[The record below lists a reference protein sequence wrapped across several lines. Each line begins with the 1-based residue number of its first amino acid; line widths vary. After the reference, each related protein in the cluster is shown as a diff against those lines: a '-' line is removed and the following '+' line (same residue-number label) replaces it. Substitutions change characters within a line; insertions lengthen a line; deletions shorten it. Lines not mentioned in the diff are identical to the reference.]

1 MSQFSAARVNS
12 INITA
17 TSMVT
22 GDGGIGFPVF
32 TTAQRPTSLTGS
44 DAGCCI
50 YDSTLEQLI
59 VWNGSSWVA
68 VGRAMDV
75 LPTWDDNTRPTTGLV
90 DGRVGYNTDSSVIEI
105 YWDPGEPGDN
115 EEDPGT
121 MGWITPFGA
130 GGGGSL
136 FDFTS
141 YTFKSIVS
149 RGEYE
154 GPTESQ
160 IQNAYSG
167 EPWNDGTYMKQGTK
181 RGYQQ
186 WTVPE
191 DGNYE
196 IECGGARGGRDLG
209 GGQYDFW
216 GAKIKGTFA
225 LTKET
230 ELELVVGV
238 GGNQYYSP
246 HRNEAGGGGGSFV
259 KNKTANQLII
269 SAGGGGGS
277 MGGSYGWSCGRP
289 TSHAYGRSG
298 EYGGRTSCYCQPS
311 QPSPGN
317 GGSRCGSHVGG
328 AGAGYQTN
336 GSDGSGHC
344 GGVQGGRTWTNGMI
358 GGRGDYCYTGS
369 GQGNRGG
376 FGGGGGGT
384 LSTAGAAGGWTGGCT
399 SGQWSSYSG
408 SGGGGGSYNTGTSA
422 QNTQGGNSGQDG
434 GGYSGNGYIKIT
446 KT

>member
-12 INITA
+12 TNI
-17 TSMVT
+17 SVSNMVT
-22 GDGGIGFPVF
+22 GDAGIGFPVF
-32 TTAQRPTSLTGS
+32 TTATRPSGMTAG

-50 YDSTLEQLI
+50 YDSTLEQLV
-59 VWNGSSWVA
+59 VWNGSAWVP
-68 VGRAMDV
+68 VGRALDV
-75 LPTWDDNTRPTTGLV
+75 LPTWDDSTRPTTGLV
-90 DGRVGYNTDSSVIEI
+90 DGRIGFNTDGNVIEI

-115 EEDPGT
+115 EEEVEA
-121 MGWITPFGA
+121 GWITPFGA
-130 GGGGSL
+130 GEGGKL

-149 RGEYE
+149 RGDYE

-167 EPWNDGTYMKQGTK
+167 EPWNDGTYMKQGSA

-196 IECGGARGGRDLG
+196 MELGGARGGRDLG

-259 KNKTANQLII
+259 KNKTSNQLLIA
-269 SAGGGGGS
+269 AGGGGGS
-277 MGGSYGWSCGRP
+277 MGGSYGWGCGRP
-289 TSHAYGRSG
+289 TGHSYGRSG
-298 EYGGRTSCYCQPS
+298 EYGGRLSCYCQPS

-317 GGSRCGSHVGG
+317 GGSRCGPHVGG
-328 AGAGYQTN
+328 AGGGYNTN
-336 GSDGSGHC
+336 GQDGSGHC
-344 GGVQGGRTWTNGMI
+344 GGVQGGRSWNNGMI
-358 GGRGDYCYTGS
+358 GGRGDHCYTGS

-376 FGGGGGGT
+376 FGGGGGGNLT
-384 LSTAGAAGGWTGGCT
+384 SPGAAGGWTGGCT
-399 SGQWSSYSG
+399 GGSWSSYG
-408 SGGGGGSYNTGTSA
+408 HCGGGGGSYNTGTNK
-422 QNTQGGNSGQDG
+422 QDTQGGNTGQDG
-434 GGYSGNGYIKIT
+434 GQYTGNGYIKIT
-446 KT
+446 KV

>member
-12 INITA
+12 INISATA
-17 TSMVT
+17 MVT

-32 TTAQRPTSLTGS
+32 TTAQRPTTLTGS

-59 VWNGSSWVA
+59 VWGGSSWTP

-75 LPTWDDNTRPTTGLV
+75 LPTWDDNTRPTTGLIN
-90 DGRVGYNTDSSVIEI
+90 GRVGYNTDSSQIEI

-130 GGGGSL
+130 GGGGAL
-136 FDFTS
+136 FDFS
-141 YTFKSIVS
+141 SFTFKAIVG
-149 RGEYE
+149 RGENE
-154 GPTESQ
+154 GPTDSQ
-160 IQNAYSG
+160 IQSAYSG
-167 EPWNDGTYMKQGTK
+167 EPWNDGQYMKQGSK

-196 IECGGARGGRDLG
+196 LELGGARGGRDLG

-259 KNKTANQLII
+259 KNKTSNQLLIA
-269 SAGGGGGS
+269 AGGGGGS
-277 MGGSYGWSCGRP
+277 MGGSYGWGCGRP
-289 TSHAYGRSG
+289 TGHSYGRSG
-298 EYGGRTSCYCQPS
+298 EYGGRLSCYCQPS

-317 GGSRCGSHVGG
+317 GGSRCGPNVGG
-328 AGAGYQTN
+328 AGGGYNTN
-336 GSDGSGHC
+336 GQDGSGHC
-344 GGVQGGRTWTNGMI
+344 GGVQGGRSWNNGMI
-358 GGRGDYCYTGS
+358 GGRGDHCYTGS

-376 FGGGGGGT
+376 FGGGGGGNLT
-384 LSTAGAAGGWTGGCT
+384 SPGAAGGWTGGCT
-399 SGQWSSYSG
+399 GGNWSSYG
-408 SGGGGGSYNTGTSA
+408 HCGGGGGSYNSGQSA
-422 QNTQGGNSGQDG
+422 QNTEGGNSGTTG
-434 GGYSGNGYIKIT
+434 GQYQGNGYIKIT
-446 KT
+446 KK

>member
-12 INITA
+12 LNISA
-17 TSMVT
+17 TNMVT

-32 TTAQRPTSLTGS
+32 TTAQRPTMTGG

-50 YDSTLEQLI
+50 YDSTLEQLV
-59 VWNGSSWVA
+59 VWNGSSWVP

-75 LPTWDDNTRPTTGLV
+75 LPTWDDSTRPTTGLV
-90 DGRVGYNTDSSVIEI
+90 DGRIGFNTDQNVIEI

-115 EEDPGT
+115 DEETP
-121 MGWITPFGA
+121 MGWVTPFGA
-130 GGGGSL
+130 GEGGSL
-136 FDFTS
+136 FDFSS
-141 YTFKSIVS
+141 YTFKSIVG

-154 GPTESQ
+154 GPTQSQ
-160 IQNAYSG
+160 IQSAYSG
-167 EPWNDGTYMKQGTK
+167 EPWNDGTYMKQGSA

-191 DGNYE
+191 DGNYTME
-196 IECGGARGGRDLG
+196 LGGARGGRDLG

-216 GAKIKGTFA
+216 GAKITGTFA

-259 KNKTANQLII
+259 KNKTTNQLLIA
-269 SAGGGGGS
+269 AGGGGGS

-289 TSHAYGRSG
+289 TGHSYGRSG
-298 EYGGRTSCYCQPS
+298 EYGGRQSCYCQPS

-317 GGSRCGSHVGG
+317 GGSSCGGHVGG
-328 AGAGYQTN
+328 AGAGYNTN
-336 GSDGSGHC
+336 GQNGSGHC
-344 GGVQGGRTWTNGMI
+344 GGVQGGRSWNNGMI
-358 GGRGDYCYTGS
+358 GGRGDHCYTGS

-376 FGGGGGGT
+376 FGGGGGGNLT
-384 LSTAGAAGGWTGGCT
+384 SPGGAGGWTGGCT
-399 SGQWSSYSG
+399 GGQWSSYG
-408 SGGGGGSYNTGTSA
+408 HNGGGGGSYNTGSNA
-422 QNTQGGNSGQDG
+422 SNTEGGNSGTEG
-434 GGYSGNGYIKIT
+434 GQYQGNGYIKIT
-446 KT
+446 KN

>member
-1 MSQFSAARVNS
+1 MSQFSAARVS
-12 INITA
+12 STNITV
-17 TSMVT
+17 SNLVT
-22 GDGGIGFPVF
+22 GDAGIGFPVF
-32 TTAQRPTSLTGS
+32 TTATRPTMTGG

-50 YDSTLEQLI
+50 YDSTLEQLV
-59 VWNGSSWVA
+59 VWNGSSWLP
-68 VGRAMDV
+68 VGRALDV

-90 DGRVGYNTDSSVIEI
+90 DGRIGFNTDGNVIEI

-115 EEDPGT
+115 EEET
-121 MGWITPFGA
+121 EAGWITPFGA
-130 GGGGSL
+130 GEGGKL
-136 FDFTS
+136 FDFSS
-141 YTFKSIVS
+141 YVFKSIVS
-149 RGEYE
+149 RGDYE

-196 IECGGARGGRDLG
+196 IECGGARGGRDLS

-216 GAKIKGTFA
+216 GATIKGTFA

-269 SAGGGGGS
+269 AAGGGGGS

-289 TSHAYGRSG
+289 TGHAYGRSG

-317 GGSRCGSHVGG
+317 GGSRCGPNVGG
-328 AGAGYQTN
+328 AGGGYNTN
-336 GSDGSGHC
+336 GQDGSGHC
-344 GGVQGGRTWTNGMI
+344 GGVQGGRSWNNGMI

-376 FGGGGGGT
+376 FGGGGGGNLT
-384 LSTAGAAGGWTGGCT
+384 SPGAAGGWTGGCT
-399 SGQWSSYSG
+399 GGNWSSYG
-408 SGGGGGSYNTGTSA
+408 HCGGGGGSKNTGTAA
-422 QNTQGGNSGQDG
+422 QNTEGGNNGTTGGQ
-434 GGYSGNGYIKIT
+434 YQGNGYIKIT
-446 KT
+446 KQ